1 VVVRLLLL
9 IALLSGCAQSLT
21 KPIEFAPYVRPNV
34 PTLKTVIG
42 PYAVATEGKEAPITG
57 VVLTEAQMDAVYEY
71 VATVLVLLNDSE
83 GYASDVMWQCRV
95 KDEAMIATL
104 QQARAAQAE
113 ALGVGFLG
121 GLGACGAGIGAAAL
135 GGLSP

>member
-1 VVVRLLLL
+1 MVVRLLLL

-21 KPIEFAPYVRPNV
+21 KPIEFKPYTRPDV
-34 PTLKTVIG
+34 PELKTVIG
-42 PYAVATEGKEAPITG
+42 PYAVAIEGAPAPVTG
-57 VVLTEAQMDAVYEY
+57 VVLTEAQMDAVHEY

-104 QQARAAQAE
+104 QQARTAQAE